1 MLAQTVAAFSFA
13 PAAPVSSPSVR
24 SNVVMETVADLKSLA
39 TELNPVLGYWDPLG
53 LAENYVDEAP
63 IGYLRQAEL
72 KHGRV
77 AMAAFVGFIVQSNGI
92 TFPGKLTLDGVNF
105 ADIAAAGG
113 PGDQWDAL
121 PTASKLQ
128 IIGFVGIMEW
138 CGENTAALEKNGQK
152 HYMRGGK
159 PGYFPPLNDA
169 VPFHPVPLNLWD
181 PFGIWMKSMSEEQ
194 KQKKLVTELNN
205 GRLAML
211 GIMSL
216 CSASKGL
223 IVPGLSG
230 LGADVGIAPYAGD
243 YMAPFASGDASL
255 PLVAD
260 MLKLGSFMF

>member
-1 MLAQTVAAFSFA
+1 ME
-13 PAAPVSSPSVR
+13 SVD
-24 SNVVMETVADLKSLA
+24 DLKALA
-39 TELNPVLGYWDPLG
+39 GQANPILGYWDPLS
-53 LAENYVDEAP
+53 LASNYEGEEP
-63 IGYLRQAEL
+63 IGFLRQAEI

-92 TFPGKLTLDGVNF
+92 TFPGKLTLDGVSF

-128 IIGFVGIMEW
+128 ILLFVGLMEW
-138 CGENTAALEKNGQK
+138 CGEQPGTDGEK

-159 PGYFPPLNDA
+159 PGFFPSLNKA

-181 PFGIWMKSMSEEQ
+181 PFGFTKKLTEEQ
-194 KQKKLVTELNN
+194 KAKKLVTELNN

-230 LGADVGIAPYAGD
+230 LGADVGIKAYAGD
-243 YMAPFASGDASL
+243 YMAPFAAGDASL
-255 PLVAD
+255 PLVSD